1 MTRAL
6 PRSSALA
13 LIGAAFTAP
22 RFAAAQ
28 SGLQT
33 VRIGATAID
42 ACGEA
47 YYGVDNG
54 MFANAGIDAQV
65 TTLGNGAAIMA
76 AVTGGTLDVGMTN
89 TPQLAVAISRGI
101 PLQMIAPASLYSK
114 KDADPNLEVAKDSP
128 VKSAADL
135 ATATIAVSSLVDFNQ
150 LSVYGWFDANKVP
163 HDRVK
168 FVELRFGE
176 MGAAL
181 QRGTVQAAIMT
192 EPAKSDAI
200 RAGQIRDLADTYI
213 SIAPEIA
220 TIVWFSTKDWLQKN
234 PEPARRLVSTIY
246 AIGKWG
252 NLNPAL
258 TAPILAKVA
267 KMDPAVV
274 AKLLRRIYATTND
287 PHYVEAT
294 LALAGRYGMLA
305 RPVTFADYSPSL

>member
-1 MTRAL
+1 MRAL

-13 LIGAAFTAP
+13 LIGGALAAARPATAQTAP
-22 RFAAAQ
+22 
-28 SGLQT
+28 QT

-54 MFANAGIDAQV
+54 MFASSGINAQIA
-65 TTLGNGAAIMA
+65 TLGNGAAIMA
-76 AVTGGTLDVGMTN
+76 AVTGGDLDVGMTN

-135 ATATIAVSSLVDFNQ
+135 ADATIAVSSLGDFNQ
-150 LSVYGWFDANKVP
+150 LSVYGWFDANKVA
-163 HDRVK
+163 HDHVK

-181 QRGTVQAAIMT
+181 ARGTVQAAIMT
-192 EPAKSDAI
+192 EPAKTDAL

-213 SIAPEIA
+213 AIAPEIA
-220 TIVWFSTKDWLQKN
+220 TIVWFASKDWLQKN
-234 PEPARRLVSTIY
+234 PELARRLVGTIY
-246 AIGKWG
+246 AIGRWG
-252 NLNPAL
+252 NANPAL
-258 TAPILAKVA
+258 SAPILAKVA

-274 AKLLRRIYATTND
+274 ATLLRRIYATTND
-287 PHYVEAT
+287 RRYVEAT

-305 RPVTFADYSPSL
+305 RPVTFAEYSAF

>member
-1 MTRAL
+1 MRAL
-6 PRSSALA
+6 PRSAALA
-13 LIGAAFTAP
+13 LIGGALAARP
-22 RFAAAQ
+22 AAAQ
-28 SGLQT
+28 TPPQT

-54 MFANAGIDAQV
+54 MFAAGGINAQI

-76 AVTGGTLDVGMTN
+76 AVTSGDLDVGMTN

-128 VKSAADL
+128 IKSAADL
-135 ATATIAVSSLVDFNQ
+135 ATATIAVSSLGDFNQ

-181 QRGTVQAAIMT
+181 QRGTVQAAILT
-192 EPAKSDAI
+192 EPAKTDAL

-213 SIAPEIA
+213 AIAPEIA
-220 TIVWFSTKDWLQKN
+220 TIVWFASKDWLQKN
-234 PEPARRLVSTIY
+234 PELAKKLVSTIY

-252 NLNPAL
+252 NANPSL
-258 TAPILAKVA
+258 SAPILAKVA
-267 KMDPAVV
+267 KMDLAVV
-274 AKLLRRIYATTND
+274 TTLLRRIYATTND
-287 PHYVEAT
+287 RHYVEAT
-294 LALAGRYGMLA
+294 LALAARYGMLA
-305 RPVTFADYSPSL
+305 RPVTFADYSAF

>member
-1 MTRAL
+1 MRAL

-13 LIGAAFTAP
+13 LLGGALAAARP
-22 RFAAAQ
+22 AAAQ
-28 SGLQT
+28 TAPQT

-47 YYGVDNG
+47 YYGVENG
-54 MFANAGIDAQV
+54 MFVNNGINAQI
-65 TTLGNGAAIMA
+65 TTLGNGASIMA
-76 AVTGGTLDVGMTN
+76 GVTSGDLDVGMTN

-128 VKSAADL
+128 IKSAADL
-135 ATATIAVSSLVDFNQ
+135 ATATIAVSSLGDFNQ
-150 LSVYGWFDANKVP
+150 LSVYGWFDANKVA

-181 QRGTVQAAIMT
+181 ARGTVQAAILT
-192 EPAKSDAI
+192 EPAKTDAS

-213 SIAPEIA
+213 AIAPEIA
-220 TIVWFSTKDWLQKN
+220 TIVWFASKDWLQKN
-234 PEPARRLVSTIY
+234 PELAKRLVSTIY
-246 AIGKWG
+246 AIGKWA
-252 NLNPAL
+252 NANPGASG
-258 TAPILAKVA
+258 PILAKVA

-274 AKLLRRIYATTND
+274 AKMLRRVYATTND
-287 PHYVEAT
+287 PRYVDAT

-305 RPVTFADYSPSL
+305 RPVTFEDYSAF